1 MPEEAPGSDRVG
13 PVREGRVDPRALWT
27 LLVGNG
33 LTSMGVSFFL
43 PILPLYL
50 ASRGASSL
58 VVGVVFAAGIT
69 GRALVQYP
77 AGWLSDRYGRRP
89 LLVLGL
95 LVYAAIFPVYLLSLP
110 PLALVA
116 VRFLHALA
124 GGTVN
129 ITAIALMADLTESEG
144 LGKAFGWLRASDMA
158 GVLLGPA
165 LGGLVAGFRLDAVFI
180 GAALVCLLA
189 LPPMLRLPAPT
200 PRRQSR
206 EEGPPVSAWRLL
218 RLLLPVVLLGA
229 PVYWVFG
236 TYDSVWSLYISSRG
250 ASPFLVGVSFA
261 TYALPIL
268 LLGGLAGGLA
278 DRLGA
283 LRAGTLALLTYGL
296 LAATYPFISSV
307 PLLIVI
313 GFLEGTLTAAGNPA
327 LMAEVSRRAAAGA
340 QGRTQGLYGLLL
352 NSAEVAG
359 AVVGG
364 GLYLRGPV
372 YAFLGATTVCLAGV
386 ASSLALRM
394 SGWPKQAQRA
404 GGSSSGRT
412 SSQP

>member
-1 MPEEAPGSDRVG
+1 LAQEAPGSDQVAL
-13 PVREGRVDPRALWT
+13 PREGKVDPRTLWT

-43 PILPLYL
+43 PILPLYI
-50 ASRGASSL
+50 ASKGASSL
-58 VVGVVFAAGIT
+58 LVGLVFAAGVC

-89 LLVLGL
+89 LLVGGL
-95 LVYAAIFPVYLLSLP
+95 LVYALFFPIYLVGLP
-110 PLALVA
+110 PAALIA

-124 GGTVN
+124 GGSVSIVAT
-129 ITAIALMADLTESEG
+129 ALMADLTQSEG
-144 LGKAFGWLRASDMA
+144 RGKAFGWLRASDMA

-165 LGGLVAGFRLDAVFI
+165 LGGLVAGIRLDAVFV

-189 LPPMLRLPAPT
+189 VPLMLRLPSAP
-200 PRRQSR
+200 PLSQSR
-206 EEGPPVSAWRLL
+206 DQGEPDISAWKSL
-218 RLLLPVVLLGA
+218 RPLLPVVLLGA

-236 TYDSVWSLYISSRG
+236 TYDSVWSLYITSRG

-261 TYALPIL
+261 TYALPII

-307 PLLIVI
+307 PLLIMI
-313 GFLEGTLTAAGNPA
+313 GFLEGSLTAAGNPA
-327 LMAEVSRRAAAGA
+327 LMAEVSRMAPAGA
-340 QGRTQGLYGLLL
+340 QGRTQGLYALLL
-352 NSAEVAG
+352 NAAEVAG

-364 GLYLRGPV
+364 ALYLRGPAF
-372 YAFLGATTVCLAGV
+372 AFLGATTVCLAGV
-386 ASSLALRM
+386 ASSLVLRM
-394 SGWPKQAQRA
+394 KRA
-404 GGSSSGRT
+404 GSPT
-412 SSQP
+412 AAH

>member
-1 MPEEAPGSDRVG
+1 MAEEAPGSDRVG
-13 PVREGRVDPRALWT
+13 PPPEGRVDPRALWT

-50 ASRGASSL
+50 ASHGASSL
-58 VVGVVFAAGIT
+58 LVGVIFAAGVT

-89 LLVLGL
+89 LLVFGL
-95 LVYAAIFPVYLLSLP
+95 LVYAAIFPLYLFSFP
-110 PLALVA
+110 PLALIA

-129 ITAIALMADLTESEG
+129 ISATALMADLTESEG
-144 LGKAFGWLRASDMA
+144 RGKAFGWLRASDMA

-165 LGGLVAGFRLDAVFI
+165 LGGLVAGLRLDAVFV

-189 LPPMLRLPAPT
+189 LPLMLRLPAPA

-206 EEGPPVSAWRLL
+206 EEEPPVSAWRLL
-218 RLLLPVVLLGA
+218 RLLLPIALLGA

-236 TYDSVWSLYISSRG
+236 TYDSVWSLYLSSRG

-327 LMAEVSRRAAAGA
+327 LMAEVSRRAPAGA
-340 QGRTQGLYGLLL
+340 QGRTQGLYSLLL
-352 NSAEVAG
+352 NSAEVVG
-359 AVVGG
+359 AVAGG

-372 YAFLGATTVCLAGV
+372 YAFLGATTVCLAGA
-386 ASSLALRM
+386 ASSLLLLRM
-394 SGWPKQAQRA
+394 GTKSATAAPA
-404 GGSSSGRT
+404 
-412 SSQP
+412 